1 MAIGSQ
7 RRYGMLVIILFLI
20 TLVNSRVTILS
31 AKPIIHQTST
41 SNMLGTMSRFLGDP
55 NHSIATNAD
64 SIRILALRVEFQEDN
79 VATTTGNGLFDL
91 SSSSEYIIDRP
102 PHNRAYFRY
111 QMIALEN
118 YFYRVSKGH
127 VKLSSDVYP
136 LDNDRAYQLPYDM
149 VHYSG
154 REDEEL
160 QKQGW
165 AELLRDAVTIAAAN
179 DDIDFSS
186 YHSFFVFHAGVGADI
201 SFDFDPTPYDIQ
213 SAYIDLATLKETIGN
228 EEPGFKGIEVQPNV
242 FIKDGIILPETQNQ
256 NDQNLG
262 LLGTMT
268 LLMGSQLGMP
278 TLFDTETGQAGVGRW
293 GLMDQGSFNF
303 RGLLPAEPCAWTKLY
318 MGWESAI
325 EITNAR
331 DLQIA
336 SPHAQGAPR
345 LIKIPINSDEYYL
358 IENRQRDPNGDG
370 VTVAYDAADRQVV
383 LDSLGQINTE
393 TDIGVLVSVQ
403 EYDYGLPG
411 SGLLIW
417 HIDEGVIRQ
426 NLASNTIN
434 NNREHRGVD
443 LVECDGAQDIGYVY
457 NLFEPGYGT
466 ESGDYFDPYWS
477 GNFSHSQYV
486 NQSDSVIFA
495 SHTVPASISHDGAF
509 THIRIDGFSDHDTLM
524 TCSIGAEWSLNG
536 FKDPKY
542 VGTGFSKG
550 SMAVIPLQEDKA
562 LVAVRPDGQ
571 VLAWSEQGAPL
582 FPNPQVITID
592 HPWKGS
598 VDYQWPLA
606 TLLQEPITRPIAAG
620 ILGTV
625 PNWQVVAASN
635 TRLFAIALQDQD
647 NDQQADV
654 KSIDV
659 PASISSG
666 PMILYDAAQNP
677 VVAVGTEQGQILY
690 YQLQDDWNLVASFDA
705 SVSPI
710 IAMSRIK
717 ADTCAVLT
725 GDGQLYAL
733 AGTDAVWTLSLSL
746 ASDQVVMVSGQLDV
760 DRVTD
765 IVIVDAG
772 GGLYAVSD
780 GSLLSENRWPGSA
793 AEFQVALGET
803 DQDGMPEILV
813 QEPDNFWA
821 FELTGALALNFPRA
835 LAGDTLFQHAGSP
848 VWLGDENDNLILAS
862 HGAGLI
868 SDVSRRFSR
877 DYPLTTS
884 TLAIDL
890 LSDDIDNDGDFDLF
904 AISGDGFL
912 YAWDVPASAIY
923 PSWTSYGRDMARSF
937 NLDNSVKDSAAES
950 ALMAENKVFCFPNPT
965 ENNETFIRYTLNRM
979 ADQISI
985 RIYDLAGDLVQL
997 LPAPGLTPGDHQIRW
1012 PVDQV
1017 QSGVYFA
1024 RVEASEKSH
1033 SVVKMIKIAVVK

>member
-1 MAIGSQ
+1 MAIGS
-7 RRYGMLVIILFLI
+7 RCRYCLLFIFLFFV
-20 TLVNSRVTILS
+20 TLVSSRVNTLT

-41 SNMLGTMSRFLGDP
+41 SNMLGAMSRFMGEP
-55 NHSIATNAD
+55 NHSITANGD

-91 SSSSEYIIDRP
+91 SSTSEYIIDRP
-102 PHNRAYFRY
+102 PHNRAYFQY
-111 QMIALEN
+111 QMIALAN
-118 YFYRVSKGH
+118 YFNRVSNGH
-127 VKLSSDVYP
+127 VQLSSDVYP
-136 LDNDRAYQLPYDM
+136 LDNDSAYQLPHDM
-149 VHYSG
+149 VYYSG

-160 QKQGW
+160 QKRGW

-213 SAYIDLATLKETIGN
+213 SAYIDLATLEETIGN
-228 EEPGFKGIEVQPNV
+228 EDPAFKGIEVQPNV

-318 MGWESAI
+318 MGWEKAI

-345 LIKIPINSDEYYL
+345 LVKIPINSDEYYL

-370 VTVAYDAADRQVV
+370 VTVAFDAAERQVV
-383 LDSLGQINTE
+383 FDSLGQINTE
-393 TDIGVLVSVQ
+393 TKVGVLVSVQ

-434 NNREHRGVD
+434 NDREHRGVD

-524 TCSIGAEWSLNG
+524 TCSIGSEWSLNG
-536 FKDPKY
+536 FEDPKY
-542 VGTGFSKG
+542 VGTGFSRG
-550 SMAVIPLQEDKA
+550 SMAAIPLQEGKA
-562 LVAVRPDGQ
+562 FVAVRDDGQ
-571 VLAWSEQGAPL
+571 VLAWSQQGQSL
-582 FPNPQVITID
+582 FPNKIVTID
-592 HPWKGS
+592 HPWKGT
-598 VDYQWPLA
+598 VDYEWPLA
-606 TLLQEPITRPIAAG
+606 ASLDQSITHPIAAG
-620 ILGTV
+620 ILGTT
-625 PNWQVVAASN
+625 PTWQVIAASN
-635 TRLFAIALQDQD
+635 TSLFAIALHDQD

-666 PMILYDAAQNP
+666 PMLLYDTAQNP

-690 YQLQDDWNLVASFDA
+690 YQLQDEWNLVASVDVSA
-705 SVSPI
+705 SPI
-710 IAMSRIK
+710 IATCRIN
-717 ADTCAVLT
+717 ADTCAVLA
-725 GDGQLYAL
+725 GDGQLLAL
-733 AGTDAVWTLSLSL
+733 AGTDPVWTLSLSL
-746 ASDQVVMVSGQLDV
+746 ASDQAVMVSGHLDV

-765 IVIVDAG
+765 VVIVDAG
-772 GGLYAVSD
+772 GGLYTVSN
-780 GSLLSENRWPGSA
+780 GSLLFQNRWPGS
-793 AEFQVALGET
+793 EQKVMVALGEA

-813 QEPDNFWA
+813 QEPDQFWA

-835 LAGDTLFQHAGSP
+835 LAVDTLLQNVASP
-848 VWLGDENDNLILAS
+848 LWLGDKSDNLILAS
-862 HGAGLI
+862 HGVGLI
-868 SDVSRRFSR
+868 SDVSQRFSR

-884 TLAIDL
+884 TLAVDL
-890 LSDDIDNDGDFDLF
+890 LSDDIDDDGDFDLF

-912 YAWDVPASAIY
+912 YAWDVPASVVY
-923 PSWTSYGRDMARSF
+923 PSWMSYGSDMARSF
-937 NLDNSVKDSAAES
+937 SLNNSVEDSAPES
-950 ALMAENKVFCFPNPT
+950 VLMAKSKVFCFPNPT
-965 ENNETFIRYTLNRM
+965 ENNETFIRYTLSRV

-985 RIYDLAGDLVQL
+985 RIYDLAGDLVQV

-1024 RVEASEKSH
+1024 RVEATEKSN